1 MANQWQMFER
11 IARSAARLAYAEEPL
26 IAPNHPFESRNIHPA
41 LPPNVIRLFDDGHY
55 SQATFEA
62 FKFVD
67 KEVAR
72 LAKHNESGFK
82 LMMAAFSEASPL
94 LKLNGCVSTSERDE
108 QKGFQFLF
116 AGSILAIRNPRGHEY
131 AIHDSPD
138 ECLDHLALASLLL
151 RRLQSAGLKVR
162 GHDRPKGRNYAQS
175 GFSNRE

>member
-1 MANQWQMFER
+1 MANPWQMFER
-11 IARSAARLAYAEEPL
+11 IARSATQLAYAEEPRT
-26 IAPNHPFESRNIHPA
+26 APDHPFESRNIHPA
-41 LPPNVIRLFDDGHY
+41 LPAKVKKLFDDGHY

-72 LAKHNESGFK
+72 LSKQSESGFK
-82 LMMAAFSEASPL
+82 LMMAAFSDASPL
-94 LKLNGCVSTSERDE
+94 LKLNGCASTSEKNE

-151 RRLQSAGLKVR
+151 RRLQSAGFTIA
-162 GHDRPKGRNYAQS
+162 GT
-175 GFSNRE
+175 

>member
-1 MANQWQMFER
+1 MASPLKTFER
-11 IARSAARLAYAEEPL
+11 IVRSASRFAYAEEARATPD
-26 IAPNHPFESRNIHPA
+26 HPFESRNIHPA
-41 LPPNVIRLFDDGHY
+41 LPAILKKLFDDGHY

-72 LAKHNESGFK
+72 LSRHSESGFK

-94 LKLNGCVSTSERDE
+94 LKLNGCANTSEKDE

-151 RRLQSAGLKVR
+151 RRLQSAGFEL
-162 GHDRPKGRNYAQS
+162 A
-175 GFSNRE
+175 ET